1 MPHYSILPAST
12 ALVTD
17 TVNVSMSP
25 KDIEEQNRT
34 EQDTGHQ
41 QYCILFQ
48 TCQLVRTF
56 VCRSQSE
63 TLTHATLLLP
73 HKASLLCQRL
83 FPLTAHTQRHQHQAE
98 GYILLLAAT
107 FWLKDC
113 GQNEMFWPLAQRTQ
127 CSSANQVWITGNKS
141 KWAWLSYSLDWA
153 IGNFR
158 NSTAKTV
165 FS

>member
-1 MPHYSILPAST
+1 MPHYSFLPAST

-34 EQDTGHQ
+34 GHRTPTILYIISNMSTSSNFRLPQSIRDTH
-41 QYCILFQ
+41 
-48 TCQLVRTF
+48 TCNPAAPT
-56 VCRSQSE
+56 QSFSALP
-63 TLTHATLLLP
+63 TIISTDCTHT
-73 HKASLLCQRL
+73 
-83 FPLTAHTQRHQHQAE
+83 HTHQHQAE

-113 GQNEMFWPLAQRTQ
+113 GQNEMLWPLAQRTQ

-158 NSTAKTV
+158 NSTA
-165 FS
+165 